1 MSIFSALRKTSHILQ
16 SLANYADET
25 KSENEVSYLALDL
38 ELRELQRTL
47 GAIAK
52 ADLGARLDG
61 RVSIGGLC
69 GTYDD
74 GIDYI
79 RGGGL
84 VEQRSTS
91 SVSSVATPDDNPSVE
106 ATIGLKPGNDDEIS
120 STYNHDTDVHGRS
133 PPDAE
138 SISVALSNSPSL
150 KPEVNSFD
158 VVSPPLHLMF
168 LGSSIGNFHPQG
180 AANFLRTL
188 PLRPWGN
195 SGGDTLL
202 LGLDHDNEPKLVELA
217 YDDPAGHT
225 RRFIMN
231 GLTVLKRT
239 LFESSAM
246 TKESVEVF
254 DPSNWDYSERYDIEE
269 GTPSFVMTNIPFDS
283 LTVIHDYSARHEGR
297 YISKREQ
304 FVRLPDGQKIEF
316 AAGEILHV
324 ESSYKV
330 RVVITVYLN
339 NFIRRYGPPARSM
352 LILPCFPHY
361 FHFTDLLPVLGA
373 SSD

>member
-1 MSIFSALRKTSHILQ
+1 MAD
-16 SLANYADET
+16 YVDET

-52 ADLGARLDG
+52 ANLGARLHG

-74 GIDYI
+74 GIEHI

-84 VEQRSTS
+84 LEQRSTS
-91 SVSSVATPDDNPSVE
+91 SVSSVATPDDTSSAGSIIN
-106 ATIGLKPGNDDEIS
+106 LKPGNDDEVS
-120 STYNHDTDVHGRS
+120 STYSHDTDARVRS
-133 PPDAE
+133 SPEVEP
-138 SISVALSNSPSL
+138 ISVSESNSPSL
-150 KPEVNSFD
+150 KPVNSLEVF
-158 VVSPPLHLMF
+158 SPPLHFMF
-168 LGSSIGNFHPQG
+168 LGSSIGNFHPHD
-180 AANFLRTL
+180 AADFLRSL
-188 PLRPWGN
+188 PLRPWDN

-217 YDDPAGHT
+217 YDDSAGYT

-239 LFESSAM
+239 LVESSAV

-254 DPSNWDYSERYDIEE
+254 DSSNWDYSERYNVEE
-269 GTPSFVMTNIPFDS
+269 GKRSFITKNLFDP
-283 LTVIHDYSARHEGR
+283 LTINLDYSARHEGR
-297 YISKREQ
+297 YQSKRDQ
-304 FVRLPDGQKIEF
+304 FVRLSDGQTIEF
-316 AAGEILHV
+316 AAGETLHV

-330 RVVITVYLN
+330 CGKITMYPN
-339 NFIRRYGPPARSM
+339 NRMRRYEPPA
-352 LILPCFPHY
+352 
-361 FHFTDLLPVLGA
+361 LLMSFA
-373 SSD
+373 SSPLPFI

>member
-1 MSIFSALRKTSHILQ
+1 MRAWPHSVHRDSPRSVFSALRKTSHILR
-16 SLANYADET
+16 SLANYVDDT

-61 RVSIGGLC
+61 RVSIAGLC

-91 SVSSVATPDDNPSVE
+91 SVSSVATPDDDRSVE
-106 ATIGLKPGNDDEIS
+106 GIIGLKPGNDNEIS
-120 STYNHDTDVHGRS
+120 STYNHDTDVQGRS
-133 PPDAE
+133 SPDAE
-138 SISVALSNSPSL
+138 PISVTLSNSPSL
-150 KPEVNSFD
+150 RPEVNSFD
-158 VVSPPLHLMF
+158 VVSPPLHFMF
-168 LGSSIGNFHPQG
+168 LGSSIGNFHPQS
-180 AANFLRTL
+180 AADFLQTL
-188 PLRPWGN
+188 PLRPWDN

-239 LFESSAM
+239 LLESSAM

-254 DPSNWDYSERYDIEE
+254 DPSNWDYSERYNIEE
-269 GTPSFVMTNIPFDS
+269 GEPSFMMTNNPFDP
-283 LTVIHDYSARHEGR
+283 LTITHGHSARHEGR
-297 YISKREQ
+297 YISKWDQ
-304 FVRLPDGQKIEF
+304 FVQLPDGQKIEF
-316 AAGEILHV
+316 AAGEILHI

-330 RVVITVYLN
+330 CVMIT
-339 NFIRRYGPPARSM
+339 SM
-352 LILPCFPHY
+352 
-361 FHFTDLLPVLGA
+361 
-373 SSD
+373 S

>member
-1 MSIFSALRKTSHILQ
+1 MAD
-16 SLANYADET
+16 YVDET

-47 GAIAK
+47 GAIANT
-52 ADLGARLDG
+52 DLGARLDG

-74 GIDYI
+74 GIEYI

-91 SVSSVATPDDNPSVE
+91 SVSSVATPDDSLSAE
-106 ATIGLKPGNDDEIS
+106 GSFGLKPGNDDDVS
-120 STYNHDTDVHGRS
+120 STHIHDTDTTGRAS
-133 PPDAE
+133 PEEEPM
-138 SISVALSNSPSL
+138 SVSSSNSPGL
-150 KPEVNSFD
+150 KPEVNLPD
-158 VVSPPLHLMF
+158 VVPPPLHFMF

-180 AANFLRTL
+180 AADFLRSL
-188 PLRPWGN
+188 PLRPWDN

-231 GLTVLKRT
+231 GLIALKRT
-239 LFESSAM
+239 LAESSAV
-246 TKESVEVF
+246 TKESIEVF
-254 DPSNWDYSERYDIEE
+254 DPSNWDYSEYYNTEE
-269 GTPSFVMTNIPFDS
+269 GKPLCMTNHPFDP
-283 LTVIHDYSARHEGR
+283 LTVNPDHSARHEGR
-297 YISKREQ
+297 YLSKTDQ
-304 FVRLPDGQKIEF
+304 FIQLPDGQKIEF
-316 AAGEILHV
+316 AAGETLHI

-330 RVVITVYLN
+330 CVKITMHLN
-339 NFIRRYGPPARSM
+339 GQLR
-352 LILPCFPHY
+352 
-361 FHFTDLLPVLGA
+361 
-373 SSD
+373 